1 MKNSLDI
8 QTWKNKYI
16 YLLKEEDDWDIDI
29 NSWST
34 LSSDFQELENLVGG
48 DVANNLKIK
57 YKNEF
62 SSPQELLNSTKGMY
76 ILFSNGGLKT
86 KKDINLYFQTY
97 GVKLANTL
105 DMRNP
110 VSRAILDQMKNPSYY
125 KQGNNISIF
134 NNIADYNNDGW
145 YIDYNGDEYQEWI
158 YVLTE
163 NNEEFSRYIINQFK
177 DKLPK
182 NFNYNDWIEYYN
194 NGYKDSQ
201 KDILYSE
208 IINNYDKWEIQYS
221 YRLFR
226 KFWEKLGG
234 KYY

>member
-1 MKNSLDI
+1 
-8 QTWKNKYI
+8 
-16 YLLKEEDDWDIDI
+16 
-29 NSWST
+29 
-34 LSSDFQELENLVGG
+34 
-48 DVANNLKIK
+48 
-57 YKNEF
+57 
-62 SSPQELLNSTKGMY
+62 
-76 ILFSNGGLKT
+76 
-86 KKDINLYFQTY
+86 
-97 GVKLANTL
+97 
-105 DMRNP
+105 
-110 VSRAILDQMKNPSYY
+110 MKNPSYY

-208 IINNYDKWEIQYS
+208 IINNYDEWEIQYS
-221 YRLFR
+221 YRLFS